1 MAGRTTQCRDMENDH
16 EPDFELEY
24 TLPDSTWAAE
34 ATPENFYS
42 RKIRA
47 VSDTCPY
54 HVDRVEV
61 RDEDS
66 NLLSVH
72 WSVSAALGEVGERM
86 ARKGK
91 AAVYLARWERIESDE
106 DPRLNET
113 S

>member
-1 MAGRTTQCRDMENDH
+1 MGGWTTQCRGTKNDH
-16 EPDFELEY
+16 ESDFELED
-24 TLPDSTWAAE
+24 TLPDSTWAEE
-34 ATPENFYS
+34 AAPANFYS
-42 RKIRA
+42 RKVRG
-47 VSDTCPY
+47 VSDPYPY
-54 HVDRVEV
+54 HVVRVEV
-61 RDEDS
+61 RDEDF

-86 ARKGK
+86 ARKEK

>member
-1 MAGRTTQCRDMENDH
+1 MENDYH
-16 EPDFELEY
+16 LED

-34 ATPENFYS
+34 AAPANFYS
-42 RKIRA
+42 RKVRE
-47 VSDTCPY
+47 VSDTYPY

-61 RDEDS
+61 RDEDF

-86 ARKGK
+86 ARKEK

-106 DPRLNET
+106 DPRLRET

>member
-1 MAGRTTQCRDMENDH
+1 MTGETTQCRGMKNDH
-16 EPDFELEY
+16 GPDFELED
-24 TLPDSTWAAE
+24 TLPDSTWAEE
-34 ATPENFYS
+34 AAPGNFYS

-47 VSDTCPY
+47 VSDTYPY

-61 RDEDS
+61 RDGDF

-86 ARKGK
+86 ARKEK